1 MLKNMAMHHPKA
13 GICNPYTPRSPTWRR
28 KKSHLASVRVQNRR
42 VPRYWI
48 CAIQALL
55 IHRQVVG
62 VDLGFAELIVRFD
75 SKKRK
80 ALDLWQWFRT
90 PLGTLITLY
99 GLNVLAWGGML
110 FLLLCNAAPAMC
122 DPSCNDPDSPRRK
135 WIEID
140 SQILNA
146 LFCIPGLGLAPWRM
160 RGLYLWIRWR
170 VGKDDAAF
178 ARLRRNGGCLRRH
191 APDVENEL
199 AGVVQCFEHG
209 VPGLLSSLDTVPSTG
224 GVSTRTFLSSMA
236 RSLFISAGALAFSHN
251 SAASGWSQKVSPYAS
266 GYHLQA
272 ALHTRN
278 AATATYLLHTLWGS
292 ISDPAHGNYT
302 GCTWETLDT
311 SGRPG
316 LGAPTSLC
324 HAWGSAPTAELSRH
338 VLGIRAATPGFR
350 RWKVEPVTL
359 GLQWAR
365 GRHPV
370 PGGVIQVDWSFDRD
384 GLLTMTV
391 NAPVDTNGTVL
402 LPRPLQVLLKRYQVS
417 GAVRKVGDGAFAVQ
431 GGRLLPSARRGCQE
445 NPRQTLRPRHDSCI
459 FQFGLYIKGALSPLV
474 RKWMIYSVRT
484 YICPGYPGQPSVP
497 AVLGSDGV
505 FMERLWIRVEG
516 LMVAYQLR

>member
-1 MLKNMAMHHPKA
+1 M
-13 GICNPYTPRSPTWRR
+13 
-28 KKSHLASVRVQNRR
+28 
-42 VPRYWI
+42 
-48 CAIQALL
+48 
-55 IHRQVVG
+55 
-62 VDLGFAELIVRFD
+62 
-75 SKKRK
+75 RK
-80 ALDLWQWFRT
+80 ALDLWQWLRT
-90 PLGTLITLY
+90 PLRILITLY
-99 GLNVLAWGGML
+99 GLNVGAWGGML

-122 DPSCNDPDSPRRK
+122 DPSCNDPDSPRQK

-146 LFCIPGLGLAPWRM
+146 LFCIPGFGLAPWRM
-160 RGLYLWIRWR
+160 RASTFGSAGGLVKTPLLLLVYAIRTVR
-170 VGKDDAAF
+170 GN
-178 ARLRRNGGCLRRH
+178 RGCLRRH

-199 AGVVQCFEHG
+199 AGVVQCFDHG
-209 VPGLLSSLDTVPSTG
+209 VPSLLSSLSGVKFIDRLHAFYLADSHTDSFSQEAYALAILSDTVPSTG

-324 HAWGSAPTAELSRH
+324 HAWGSAPSAELSRH

-391 NAPVDTNGTVL
+391 NAPVDTIGTVL

-417 GAVRKVGDGAFAVQ
+417 GAVRKDIPGS
-431 GGRLLPSARRGCQE
+431 LLF
-445 NPRQTLRPRHDSCI
+445 RQ
-459 FQFGLYIKGALSPLV
+459 
-474 RKWMIYSVRT
+474 YSV
-484 YICPGYPGQPSVP
+484 
-497 AVLGSDGV
+497 LMGV